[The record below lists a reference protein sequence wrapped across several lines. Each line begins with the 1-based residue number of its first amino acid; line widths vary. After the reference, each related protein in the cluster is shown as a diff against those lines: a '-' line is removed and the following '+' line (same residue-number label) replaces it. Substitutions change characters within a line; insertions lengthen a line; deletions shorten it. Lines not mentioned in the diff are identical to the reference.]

1 VPTYSN
7 SVNGPKSA
15 LAPASKAP
23 SSNSQQSNTQYH
35 GRARVNHVDAQEAQ
49 QAPGVVLGE
58 FLVEF
63 TPVAVLFDS
72 GASHSFIATSF
83 VERHDIPTAHLEIP
97 LVTRTP
103 GSDLLCHLKCSQV
116 RILLSGVVFLA
127 DLAILPSHGIDVILG
142 MDWLT
147 KHNGIISCADKTVL
161 LTDHQGKSV
170 SCQAQPPAQDPMVF
184 NLAAETISVVE
195 EFMDVFLK
203 ELPGMPPEREVE
215 FYIDLIP
222 DTAPITKRPYR
233 MAPTELAE
241 LKLQIAELQQKGYIR
256 PNSSP
261 WGAPVLF
268 VTKKDGSMRMCIDY
282 RSLNEVTIK
291 NKYPLP
297 RIDDL
302 FSHLQGAKYF
312 SKIDLRSG
320 YHQLRIKETD
330 VQKTAFVTRYGQYEF
345 TVMPFG
351 LTNAPAFFM
360 NLMNKVFM
368 EELDKFIVVFIDD
381 VLIYSKS
388 REDHEHHLR
397 IVLERLRA
405 HQLYAKLNKCEFWLE
420 KIAFLRHIL
429 TTKGI
434 KVDPS
439 KVEAVSKW
447 KQPSNVSEVQS
458 FLGMAGYYRR
468 FIKGFSSIER
478 PMTEL
483 LKKDNKFI
491 WTPKCEESF
500 QIIKKKLTTTP
511 VLTLPDIHQNFVIF
525 CDASRQGLGCVLM
538 QNEKV
543 IAYASRLLKS
553 HEQNYPTHDLELA
566 AIVHALKIWRHYL
579 IGNKCHIFTD
589 HKSLKYIFT

>member
-1 VPTYSN
+1 MP
-7 SVNGPKSA
+7 PQM
-15 LAPASKAP
+15 LP
-23 SSNSQQSNTQYH
+23 SQ
-35 GRARVNHVDAQEAQ
+35 D
-49 QAPGVVLGE
+49 
-58 FLVEF
+58 FL
-63 TPVAVLFDS
+63 
-72 GASHSFIATSF
+72 I
-83 VERHDIPTAHLEIP
+83 
-97 LVTRTP
+97 
-103 GSDLLCHLKCSQV
+103 
-116 RILLSGVVFLA
+116 GVVFLA
-127 DLAILPSHGIDVILG
+127 DLTVLPSLEIDVILG

-147 KHNGIISCADKTVL
+147 RHNGVISCADKTIL
-161 LTDHQGKSV
+161 LSDRHGKSA
-170 SCQAQPPAQDPMVF
+170 SCKAQPPAQDPMVF
-184 NLAAETISVVE
+184 SIAAESISVVE
-195 EFMDVFLK
+195 EFMDVFPE

-222 DTAPITKRPYR
+222 GTTPIAKGPYR

-241 LKLQIAELQQKGYIR
+241 LKLQITELQQKRYIH
-256 PNSSP
+256 PSSSP
-261 WGAPVLF
+261 SGAPVLF

-302 FSHLQGAKYF
+302 FDQLHGAKYF

-330 VQKTAFVTRYGQYEF
+330 VQKTTFVTRYGQFEF

-351 LTNAPAFFM
+351 LTNALAFFM

-368 EELDKFIVVFIDD
+368 EELDKFVIVLIDNI
-381 VLIYSKS
+381 LIYSKS
-388 REDHEHHLR
+388 RKDHEQHLR
-397 IVLERLRA
+397 IVLGRLRA
-405 HQLYAKLNKCEFWLE
+405 HQLYAKLSKCEFWLE
-420 KIAFLRHIL
+420 KIAFLGHIL
-429 TTKGI
+429 TAEGI
-434 KVDPS
+434 EVDPS
-439 KVEAVSKW
+439 KVEALSKW
-447 KQPSNVSEVQS
+447 KQPSNVSEVRS

-468 FIKGFSSIER
+468 FIKGFSSIAR

-483 LKKDNKFI
+483 LKKDNRFV

-500 QIIKKKLTTTP
+500 QIIKKKLTTAP
-511 VLTLPDIHQNFVIF
+511 VLTLLDIHQSFVIF

-543 IAYASRLLKS
+543 IAYASRLLKP

-579 IGNKCHIFTD
+579 IGNKCHMFID
-589 HKSLKYIFT
+589 HKSLKYIFTQPDLNLHQRRWLELIKDYDIEIHYHPEKANIVADALSRKPFGEKATNFLEDWKR